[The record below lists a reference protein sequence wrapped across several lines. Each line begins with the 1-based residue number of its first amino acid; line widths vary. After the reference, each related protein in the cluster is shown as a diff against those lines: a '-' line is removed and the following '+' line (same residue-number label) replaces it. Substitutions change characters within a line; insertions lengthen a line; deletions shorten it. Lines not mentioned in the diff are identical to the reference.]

1 MSFYTLLILWRFSYV
16 WRFVQGIDPNDIQI
30 NSIVKYS
37 YPTSFKK
44 FDILNIE
51 TQTIFI
57 KLDRKKKESDIL
69 ILGTQMVS
77 KKYLKKNWYQTNIW

>member
-16 WRFVQGIDPNDIQI
+16 WRFVQGIDPNDIEN

-44 FDILNIE
+44 IDNVILNIE
-51 TQTIFI
+51 TQTTFI
-57 KLDRKKKESDIL
+57 KLD
-69 ILGTQMVS
+69 
-77 KKYLKKNWYQTNIW
+77 